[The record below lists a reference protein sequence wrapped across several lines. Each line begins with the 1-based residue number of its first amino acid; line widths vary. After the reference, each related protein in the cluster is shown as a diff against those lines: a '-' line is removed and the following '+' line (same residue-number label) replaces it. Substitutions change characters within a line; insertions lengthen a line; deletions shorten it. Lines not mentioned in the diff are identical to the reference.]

1 MAWLL
6 WPDPRCVPLELGCRL
21 RGRKPASSEQQSGK
35 VGSVRQMQRR
45 RLERCGE
52 PRRDGSPGG
61 GGGVEGDVPV
71 APSRTTTMREPNGGR
86 GLEESAIDDERADGG
101 MGQGA
106 PA

>member
-1 MAWLL
+1 M
-6 WPDPRCVPLELGCRL
+6 
-21 RGRKPASSEQQSGK
+21 
-35 VGSVRQMQRR
+35 
-45 RLERCGE
+45 
-52 PRRDGSPGG
+52 GG
-61 GGGVEGDVPV
+61 GGGVEGDVPI